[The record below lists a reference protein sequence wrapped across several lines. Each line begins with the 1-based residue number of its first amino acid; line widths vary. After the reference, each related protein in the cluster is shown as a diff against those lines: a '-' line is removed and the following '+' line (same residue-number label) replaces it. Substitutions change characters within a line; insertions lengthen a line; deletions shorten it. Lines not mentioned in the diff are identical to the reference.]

1 MIINFESKEDI
12 EEKDVIKEINIFN
25 KLMINTIKANEREF
39 EFKGH
44 NYIVCSDG
52 ICVQTLINER
62 VLYRI
67 FIDEYKNN
75 SFINDKVVNFI

>member
-12 EEKDVIKEINIFN
+12 EEKNVIKEIDIFN

-39 EFKGH
+39 EFNGH
-44 NYIVCSDG
+44 NYIVYSDG

-67 FIDEYKNN
+67 FVDEYKNN